1 MKRKRIEREQNNHLM
16 MRIIELTR
24 TGLIQWRIRTAHASD
39 KNKTRAYED
48 RNKIG

>member
-1 MKRKRIEREQNNHLM
+1 MKRNRIEREQNNHLM
-16 MRIIELTR
+16 MRRIELTR
-24 TGLIQWRIRTAHASD
+24 TGLIQWRIRTGHASD